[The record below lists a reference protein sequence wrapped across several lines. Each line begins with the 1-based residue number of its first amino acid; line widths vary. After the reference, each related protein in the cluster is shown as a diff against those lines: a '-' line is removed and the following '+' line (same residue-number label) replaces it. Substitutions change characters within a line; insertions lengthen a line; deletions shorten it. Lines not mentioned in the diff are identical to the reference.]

1 MNTYQKIIE
10 LQRLLF
16 SDFKNPEINDEFRK
30 ELINSIN
37 QLNAIKKFY

>member
-16 SDFKNPEINDEFRK
+16 SDFKNPGINDKFRK

-37 QLNAIKKFY
+37 QLEAIKKFY